1 MKCLT
6 GIAVSV
12 LVAAG
17 VAGFAAD
24 EKKLGWSDTADFS
37 YVLTSGNSST
47 NTFGFKNVLKRDWQ
61 DAAFTLRAG
70 AVRASNEVVTR
81 AAIQRSGGV
90 TFLEDSRNETSTEF
104 YYLNGQ
110 YDRNITENFYWY
122 VGAGWE
128 RNEPAGISNRYVASA
143 GVGNIWH
150 NTDDMKFKT
159 FYGVTWTN
167 EKPVVG
173 ESDSFVGVRGG
184 YDYLN
189 KLTASTTIGSV
200 LIVDLDASETSNWR
214 GDWTNWVAVAINNRM
229 ALKAGLQ
236 LLYDNRPSFRQ
247 VDLYERI
254 PDRAPID
261 LTGFQKIGTVD
272 QELDKLD
279 SIFTTSLVINW

>member
-1 MKCLT
+1 MKRLV
-6 GIAVSV
+6 GIAVS
-12 LVAAG
+12 LLAAASVVG
-17 VAGFAAD
+17 YAAD

-81 AAIQRSGGV
+81 AAIKRPSGV
-90 TFLEDSRNETSTEF
+90 TFLEDSENVTSTEF

-110 YDRNITENFYWY
+110 YDRNISENFYWF

-128 RNEPAGISNRYVASA
+128 RNEPAGVSNRYVVSG
-143 GVGNIWH
+143 GVGNIWN
-150 NTDDMKFKT
+150 NTDDLKFKT

-167 EKPVVG
+167 QKPVVG
-173 ESDSFVGVRGG
+173 DSDSFVGVRAG
-184 YDYLN
+184 YDYFN
-189 KLTASTTIGSV
+189 KLTATTTMGSV
-200 LIVDLDASETSNWR
+200 FIIDLNASEASDWR
-214 GDWTNWVAVAINNRM
+214 GDLTNWVAVAINNRM

-236 LLYDNRPSFRQ
+236 LLYDNRPSFRD
-247 VDLYERI
+247 VDVYERVPILAPDI
-254 PDRAPID
+254 PP
-261 LTGFQKIGTVD
+261 GFVKTGTVA